1 MSDPVLD
8 LLNSKGLSFTIS
20 GRDYLIKCLNPDHDD
35 SNPSFRVDKVSG
47 IAHCFSCGYKTN
59 IFKYFGIFTNQIPLK
74 IAKLKEKIQELKRMS
89 TGLAELPGSV
99 PYTRSHR
106 GISVETLKY
115 FGAFFTTQVDKMEDR
130 IIFPIKS
137 ITGKTEVYV
146 GRHLLSNGNPRY
158 LNYPGGVQI
167 PLFPASVPRG
177 SRSMVLVEGLF
188 DMLNLYDKGLDNAV
202 ACFGTNTLQ
211 KDMKQKLM
219 PYRAQGVT
227 KVFIMFDGDEAGRK
241 ASSFLK
247 PLIEEEGFEVE
258 IISLDDGDDPG
269 VLDQESV
276 SSIVEYV
283 K

>member
-20 GRDYLIKCLNPDHDD
+20 GRDYLIKCLNPEHND

-177 SRSMVLVEGLF
+177 SRSMVLVQGLF

>member
-146 GRHLLSNGNPRY
+146 GRHVLSNGNPRY

-269 VLDQESV
+269 VLDQENV

>member
-20 GRDYLIKCLNPDHDD
+20 GRDYLIKCLNPEHND

-269 VLDQESV
+269 DLDQENV

>member
-20 GRDYLIKCLNPDHDD
+20 GRDYLIKCLNPEHNDN
-35 SNPSFRVDKVSG
+35 NPSFRVDKVSG

-59 IFKYFGIFTNQIPLK
+59 IFKYFGIFTNQIPIK

-219 PYRAQGVT
+219 PYKAQGVT

-269 VLDQESV
+269 VLDQENV

>member
-269 VLDQESV
+269 DLDQENV

>member
-269 VLDQESV
+269 VLDQENV

-283 K
+283 R

>member
-1 MSDPVLD
+1 MSDPVLE

-158 LNYPGGVQI
+158 LNYPGGIQI

-276 SSIVEYV
+276 SSIMEYV

>member
-241 ASSFLK
+241 ASAFLK

>member
-1 MSDPVLD
+1 MSDPVID

-20 GRDYLIKCLNPDHDD
+20 GRDYLIKCLNPEHPD
-35 SNPSFRVDKVSG
+35 SNPSMRVDRVSG
-47 IAHCFSCGYKTN
+47 MYHCFSCSYKGN
-59 IFKYFGIFTNQIPLK
+59 IFKYFDIFTNQIPLK
-74 IAKLKEKIQELKRMS
+74 IAKLKEKIQELKRVS

-99 PYTRSHR
+99 PYTRTHR
-106 GISVETLKY
+106 GISVETLKH

-146 GRHLLSNGNPRY
+146 GRHVLSNGNPRY

-202 ACFGTNTLQ
+202 VCFGTNTLQ
-211 KDMKQKLM
+211 KDTKQKLL
-219 PYRAQGVT
+219 PFRAQGVV
-227 KVFIMFDGDEAGRK
+227 KIYLMFDGDEAGSK
-241 ASSFLK
+241 AAKHLK
-247 PLIEEEGFEVE
+247 PLIEAEGFEVE
-258 IISLDDGDDPG
+258 IIELDDGEDPG
-269 VLDQESV
+269 DLSIENVL
-276 SSIVEYV
+276 SIKEYI

>member
-1 MSDPVLD
+1 MSDPVLE

-20 GRDYLIKCLNPDHDD
+20 GRDYLIKCLNPEHPD
-35 SNPSFRVDKVSG
+35 SNPSMRVDRVSG
-47 IAHCFSCGYKTN
+47 TYHCFSCSYKGN

-74 IAKLKEKIQELKRMS
+74 IAKLKEKIQELKRIS

-241 ASSFLK
+241 ASAFLK

-269 VLDQESV
+269 VLDQENV

>member
-269 VLDQESV
+269 VLDQENV

>member
-20 GRDYLIKCLNPDHDD
+20 GRDYLIKCLNPEHND

-188 DMLNLYDKGLDNAV
+188 DMLNLYDKGLNNAV

>member
-20 GRDYLIKCLNPDHDD
+20 GRDYLIKCLNPEHND

-167 PLFPASVPRG
+167 PLFPASVSRG

-188 DMLNLYDKGLDNAV
+188 DMLNLYDKGLHNAV

-241 ASSFLK
+241 ASSSLK

>member
-1 MSDPVLD
+1 MSDPVLE

-20 GRDYLIKCLNPDHDD
+20 GRDYLIKCLNPEHPD
-35 SNPSFRVDKVSG
+35 SNPSMRVDRVSG
-47 IAHCFSCGYKTN
+47 MYHCFSCSYKGN

-146 GRHLLSNGNPRY
+146 GRHVLSNGNPRY

-269 VLDQESV
+269 VLDQENV

>member
-1 MSDPVLD
+1 MSDPVLE

-20 GRDYLIKCLNPDHDD
+20 GRDYLIKCLNPEHPD
-35 SNPSFRVDKVSG
+35 SNPSMRVDRVSG
-47 IAHCFSCGYKTN
+47 MYHCFSCSYKGN
-59 IFKYFGIFTNQIPLK
+59 IFKYFGIFTNQIPIK

-146 GRHLLSNGNPRY
+146 GRHLLSKGNPRY

-269 VLDQESV
+269 DLDQENV

>member
-1 MSDPVLD
+1 MSDPVLE

-283 K
+283 R

>member
-1 MSDPVLD
+1 MSDPVLE

-20 GRDYLIKCLNPDHDD
+20 GRDYLIKCLNPEHND

-269 VLDQESV
+269 DLDQENV

>member
-1 MSDPVLD
+1 MSDPVID

-20 GRDYLIKCLNPDHDD
+20 GRDYLIKCLNPEHPD
-35 SNPSFRVDKVSG
+35 SNPSMRVDRVSG
-47 IAHCFSCGYKTN
+47 MYHCFSCSYKGN
-59 IFKYFGIFTNQIPLK
+59 IFKYFDIFTNQIPLK
-74 IAKLKEKIQELKRMS
+74 IAKLKEKIQELKRVS

-99 PYTRSHR
+99 PYTRTHR
-106 GISVETLKY
+106 GISVETLKH

-146 GRHLLSNGNPRY
+146 GRHVLSNGNPRY

-219 PYRAQGVT
+219 PYRAQGVV

-241 ASSFLK
+241 AAFLLK

-269 VLDQESV
+269 DLDQENV

>member
-20 GRDYLIKCLNPDHDD
+20 GRDYLIKCLNPEHND

>member
-269 VLDQESV
+269 VLDQENV
-276 SSIVEYV
+276 SSIVGYV

>member
-1 MSDPVLD
+1 MDPVST
-8 LLNSKGLSFTIS
+8 LLTDKNIPFSIS
-20 GRDYLIKCLNPDHDD
+20 GRDYLIKCLNPEHPD
-35 SNPSFRVDKVSG
+35 SNPSMRVDRVSG
-47 IAHCFSCGYKTN
+47 TYHCFSCSYKGN

-269 VLDQESV
+269 VLDQENV